1 MKTAV
6 ELRAEAQRM
15 RTFALS
21 VDDPEVVAEIHA
33 MIAELERRARALENG
48 TAH

>member
-1 MKTAV
+1 MTRRV
-6 ELRAEAQRM
+6 SG
-15 RTFALS
+15 RTLS

-48 TAH
+48 TAR